1 MAVVTIMCPRTGK
14 QVSTGL
20 SMDHLAFTAMPF
32 SRRFVSH
39 CWFCGGKHPWSKR
52 WAILM
57 ENRDPALV
65 DASPISSG

>member
-1 MAVVTIMCPRTGK
+1 
-14 QVSTGL
+14 
-20 SMDHLAFTAMPF
+20 MPF